1 MQYKLFRQAYFYGLE
16 CVAHLNLANK
26 KQVSYILQ
34 KNPDQS
40 IINHLAIYRNHFGN
54 QI

>member
-1 MQYKLFRQAYFYGLE
+1 MEKQTIQESVMGGLK
-16 CVAHLNLANK
+16 CVTHLNLANK
-26 KQVSYILQ
+26 KQVFYILQ

-40 IINHLAIYRNHFGN
+40 IISHMAIYRNHFGN